1 MNKFRI
7 HDSVFDSL
15 QEDFDASS
23 RRTRFFN
30 DPEGWVKYMLDE
42 ELWSSQREVAESL
55 LANKNVAVKAGHG
68 VGKGIGQN
76 DLIAT
81 PTGQKAAK
89 DIKTGD
95 YVLNEKGEPTKVTG
109 ISPWWE
115 TPEFEVVFDDGTRV
129 LCNPQHEWNVLDL
142 SRRTAAMK
150 RGVPDW
156 RDHWDSTVT
165 MEAQDLYTLG
175 TKTSSG
181 QRRWRIPLTKPLDL
195 PFADLPVDPYVL
207 GLWLADGCK
216 GTGLI
221 SYGLSKEGAMGEVNR
236 RGFKT
241 IRNRVP
247 EGKTCDT
254 ITVYGL
260 KGLLDKAGVLGHKH
274 IPMAYLR
281 ASEAQRRDLLAG
293 ILDGDGFRMKK
304 NGSDVGIDLTNKRL
318 SDDLMELLW
327 SLGLKPFRRESD
339 AAYTLDGERHVTG
352 TRYRIN
358 FRPFENPFLC
368 REAEWVPGTAQQSRH
383 TQRTIVH
390 VGPTGRTMRNFCIE
404 VDSPRHLYLAGRE
417 LVPTHNS
424 HLASR
429 LICWWVDTRAPDVF
443 VASTAPSK
451 AQVSQ
456 IIWDSI
462 RSCYNKIESRYNT
475 GKIDHKLPGV
485 VLGDDT
491 WKINGE
497 IVGSGRKPPDGKVS
511 DSFQGIHR
519 RYVLAIGD
527 EACHDDQT
535 DVLTK
540 RGWVNWA
547 DVEDDDLFLSWDTDA
562 NRYEY
567 VGAEKIVRY
576 HYDGPMHLYSSNET
590 NFMVTPNHSM
600 LFESEKQPGVVK
612 RADMGDLVLS
622 NKYMYRN
629 LGHWE
634 GEHAS
639 TFTVPEYQGKRK
651 HFPERVFDIRDW
663 AQFLGW
669 VGSEG
674 SISGGGYEVRIWQV
688 KEHYRT
694 EIRDLLDRM
703 GVDYSEDTDHFRV
716 YSGQIAN
723 HLLESGRTTLDK
735 RVPDY
740 VRGWSADL
748 IREYLTAYVKGD
760 GYFREGRDIIYT
772 SGVDMANDLHE
783 LALKAGYGS
792 TLTERPATT
801 SVPLAD
807 GRRITSTRPGYVITL
822 SKFDRKIKLRKEHN
836 TVVDYSGTVYC
847 ATLPKNNTLFTRRNG
862 KTLWSGNCGLPVD
875 LIDSLGNITTNEGS
889 RRFLIGN
896 PTNPASHFAKIFK
909 DMEHTWS
916 LHTISVLDSPNF
928 TGEPMSVAALESLT
942 GPQFVEDKKLEYGE
956 DSARYKA
963 RILGEFAYD
972 IEDSLITPADIEIA
986 TANDLE
992 PAASD
997 KKILGVD
1004 VGGHGVDRTVL
1015 YLNHGG
1021 KIEFLDSWSGED
1033 VLVSAEKV
1041 HKIAKELRADVVN
1054 IDAQGLGIGAYE
1066 MLVRLVSND
1075 EATEHA
1081 YQVGKIISS
1090 GASPDRNRW
1099 HNLRSVMWD
1108 NLRMRIREGRIAL
1121 DPLDQDLHDELVSVQ
1136 AGESESSG
1144 GLLIQSKKDFRKKN
1158 AKSPDLGDACV
1169 FAAFDV
1175 EEYQALYTDNSNKTL
1190 RTTIDDWDE
1199 SVPVYD
1205 LIGSDYGTGYQ
1216 YIY

>member
-15 QEDFDASS
+15 QEDFEASS

-42 ELWSSQREVAESL
+42 ELWSLQREVAESL
-55 LANKNVAVKAGHG
+55 LTNKNTAVKAGHG
-68 VGKGIGQN
+68 VGK
-76 DLIAT
+76 
-81 PTGQKAAK
+81 
-89 DIKTGD
+89 
-95 YVLNEKGEPTKVTG
+95 
-109 ISPWWE
+109 
-115 TPEFEVVFDDGTRV
+115 
-129 LCNPQHEWNVLDL
+129 
-142 SRRTAAMK
+142 
-150 RGVPDW
+150 
-156 RDHWDSTVT
+156 
-165 MEAQDLYTLG
+165 
-175 TKTSSG
+175 
-181 QRRWRIPLTKPLDL
+181 
-195 PFADLPVDPYVL
+195 
-207 GLWLADGCK
+207 
-216 GTGLI
+216 
-221 SYGLSKEGAMGEVNR
+221 
-236 RGFKT
+236 
-241 IRNRVP
+241 
-247 EGKTCDT
+247 
-254 ITVYGL
+254 
-260 KGLLDKAGVLGHKH
+260 
-274 IPMAYLR
+274 
-281 ASEAQRRDLLAG
+281 
-293 ILDGDGFRMKK
+293 
-304 NGSDVGIDLTNKRL
+304 
-318 SDDLMELLW
+318 
-327 SLGLKPFRRESD
+327 
-339 AAYTLDGERHVTG
+339 
-352 TRYRIN
+352 
-358 FRPFENPFLC
+358 
-368 REAEWVPGTAQQSRH
+368 
-383 TQRTIVH
+383 
-390 VGPTGRTMRNFCIE
+390 
-404 VDSPRHLYLAGRE
+404 
-417 LVPTHNS
+417 S

-527 EACHDDQT
+527 EAC
-535 DVLTK
+535 
-540 RGWVNWA
+540 
-547 DVEDDDLFLSWDTDA
+547 
-562 NRYEY
+562 
-567 VGAEKIVRY
+567 
-576 HYDGPMHLYSSNET
+576 
-590 NFMVTPNHSM
+590 
-600 LFESEKQPGVVK
+600 
-612 RADMGDLVLS
+612 
-622 NKYMYRN
+622 
-629 LGHWE
+629 
-634 GEHAS
+634 
-639 TFTVPEYQGKRK
+639 
-651 HFPERVFDIRDW
+651 
-663 AQFLGW
+663 
-669 VGSEG
+669 
-674 SISGGGYEVRIWQV
+674 
-688 KEHYRT
+688 
-694 EIRDLLDRM
+694 
-703 GVDYSEDTDHFRV
+703 
-716 YSGQIAN
+716 
-723 HLLESGRTTLDK
+723 
-735 RVPDY
+735 
-740 VRGWSADL
+740 
-748 IREYLTAYVKGD
+748 
-760 GYFREGRDIIYT
+760 
-772 SGVDMANDLHE
+772 
-783 LALKAGYGS
+783 
-792 TLTERPATT
+792 
-801 SVPLAD
+801 
-807 GRRITSTRPGYVITL
+807 
-822 SKFDRKIKLRKEHN
+822 
-836 TVVDYSGTVYC
+836 
-847 ATLPKNNTLFTRRNG
+847 
-862 KTLWSGNCGLPVD
+862 GLPVD

-909 DMEHTWS
+909 DMSHTWS

-1004 VGGHGVDRTVL
+1004 VGGHGIDRTVL

-1021 KIEFLDSWSGED
+1021 KIEFLDSWAGED

-1066 MLVRLVSND
+1066 MLVRLVSD
-1075 EATEHA
+1075 DTPSEHA

-1175 EEYQALYTDNSNKTL
+1175 EEYQALYTDNNNKTL